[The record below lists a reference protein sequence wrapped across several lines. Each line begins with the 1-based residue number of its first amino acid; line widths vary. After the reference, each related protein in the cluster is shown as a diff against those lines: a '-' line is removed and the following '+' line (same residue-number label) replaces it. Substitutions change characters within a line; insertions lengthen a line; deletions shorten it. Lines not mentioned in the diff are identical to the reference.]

1 MAAAAAAAALLSFL
15 FSTTGPF
22 WGHTLP
28 FQGKSFLFQGN
39 TGYFMATIIKR
50 KVVSYEIIIFYCS

>member
-1 MAAAAAAAALLSFL
+1 MAAAAAAAVLSFL
-15 FSTTGPF
+15 FSTIG
-22 WGHTLP
+22 P

-50 KVVSYEIIIFYCS
+50 KVVTYEIIIFYCS